1 MSTVRAG
8 RSSAADG
15 SVSTAVLCAAMFLVS
30 AATVL
35 FTLAVW
41 KLLAFFIMP
50 SLFFDLLFV
59 GFPVGAFLGVKFLRA
74 SLPSFRRSLA
84 ILQGVM
90 LFSVAACLLCK
101 HFDYLRAHL
110 FEVQLAKLLGQM
122 GTFAA
127 LFLPFFSAYGLS
139 EYLGYQYGTER
150 FGGRMRWVYGVYLF
164 GAAAA
169 YAFLGTALSRIGVSG
184 AIAIAFL
191 GVAVA
196 SLLLARSFPGRVAL
210 AVEALAAAGLL
221 FAPGREERFLE
232 LYKGRSAQSTWDYRH
247 GGGYATVFS
256 RWGRYSLTEILRRPE
271 GPSVG
276 PEHEYVGFYNDILQW
291 EYSPGCGF
299 SERMLGAVPIHF
311 APRGGKIAIIGA
323 GGGRQ
328 VKWAEQERYDFE
340 EILALEIEPAVVDA
354 VRGPL
359 RELFAR
365 VYEHPRIRVAVAEA
379 RGYMERTREAFDL
392 IFLPSVGGY
401 PQMMLEP
408 GNMIRTSDAYR
419 TLRERLTDRGALA
432 IWYPRGLDP
441 RGILTDQYVRTLGAG
456 GLGLRTAA
464 YFNHGEYVIFAAKS
478 ASAKLPTAREIEAF
492 LAAPE
497 DPSGLPPRRDPEARP
512 YELQVLEDPRF
523 CPISDDQ
530 PFLAGNVRHIFSLEQ
545 LYALFSIVA
554 AFLAVVGFGVF
565 AWLRKPG
572 DPHVPGRSY
581 AQVALLALLIGANFI
596 LCEHLA
602 VLALFRKV
610 YVFYDAILLGAV
622 GFLILSGLGSLA
634 IGPRFRVP
642 AQAAAAALLL
652 ALVLGLEYLPLS
664 AALALV
670 APAAFVTGSF
680 FPALFEACRRNP
692 LVVFAMDAI
701 GAALGSALSFFLPI
715 AFGFS
720 TFFPLAA
727 AVFAVTAFATGLFAR
742 NLAPLTAPAEGRGE
756 APPAQRP

>member
-1 MSTVRAG
+1 MST
-8 RSSAADG
+8 AA
-15 SVSTAVLCAAMFLVS
+15 LCAAMFLVS

-84 ILQGVM
+84 LLQAVM
-90 LFSVAACLLCK
+90 LSSVAACLLCK

-110 FEVQLAKLLGQM
+110 FEVQLAKLLAQM

-127 LFLPFFSAYGLS
+127 FFLPFFSAYGLS
-139 EYLGYQYGTER
+139 EYVGYQYGTER

-164 GAAAA
+164 GAATA
-169 YAFLGTALSRIGVSG
+169 YAFLGAALPIVGVSG

-191 GVAVA
+191 GVAAA
-196 SLLLARSFPGRVAL
+196 SLLLGGSPRGRLAL
-210 AVEALAAAGLL
+210 ALEALALAGAL

-232 LYKGRSAQSTWDYRH
+232 LYKGTPPQSTWDYRESRQ
-247 GGGYATVFS
+247 YATVFS
-256 RWGRYSLTEILRRPE
+256 RWGRYSLAEILRRPE
-271 GPSVG
+271 GPSAA

-299 SERMLGAVPIHF
+299 AERMLGAVPIHF
-311 APRGGKIAIIGA
+311 APLGGRIAIIGA

-328 VKWAEQERYDFE
+328 VKWAEQERYGFE
-340 EILALEIEPAVVDA
+340 DILALEIEPAVVGA

-359 RELFAR
+359 AEPFAR
-365 VYEHPRIRVAVAEA
+365 VYEHPRVRVVVAEA
-379 RGYMERTREAFDL
+379 RRYMEGTREKFDL

-408 GNMIRTSDAYR
+408 GNMIRTFDAYR
-419 TLRERLTDRGALA
+419 TLKDRLTDRGVLA

-441 RGILTDQYVRTLGAG
+441 RGILTDQYARTLGAG
-456 GLGLRTAA
+456 GLGLRTGA
-464 YFNHGEYVIFAAKS
+464 YFNYGEIVILAAKDP
-478 ASAKLPTAREIEAF
+478 SAKLPSVREIEMF
-492 LAAPE
+492 LTAPG

-512 YELQVLEDPRF
+512 YEIHVLEDPGFR
-523 CPISDDQ
+523 PIGDDR
-530 PFLAGNVRHIFSLEQ
+530 PFLAGNVRHIFSVEQ

-554 AFLAVVGFGVF
+554 GFLAAAGAAAF

-572 DPHVPGRSY
+572 DPRVPGRSY
-581 AQVALLALLIGANFI
+581 AHVALLAVLIGANFI
-596 LCEHLA
+596 LCEHLT
-602 VLALFRKV
+602 VLALFRKL
-610 YVFYDAILLGAV
+610 YVFHDALLLGAV
-622 GFLILSGLGSLA
+622 SFLVLSGLGSIA
-634 IGPRFRVP
+634 IGPKLRVP
-642 AQAAAAALLL
+642 AQAAAAALLFALVFAQRHLSFGAVL
-652 ALVLGLEYLPLS
+652 AL
-664 AALALV
+664 A

-692 LVVFAMDAI
+692 LAVFAMDAI

-727 AVFAVTAFATGLFAR
+727 AAFAGTALATWSFAKGLVPVTSLEA
-742 NLAPLTAPAEGRGE
+742 GRGE
-756 APPAQRP
+756 DPPARRP